1 MAGDRAAQET
11 TRAGLAD
18 WIGRSE
24 TATDRLDPR
33 QARLMQ
39 VTLDRE
45 ADLAEGDPLPPMW
58 HYLYF
63 NPELPA
69 SRLKEDGH
77 EALGRF
83 LPPVPLPRRMWAGGT
98 LEIDAPLRIGETAR
112 KTSTVTGVE
121 WKAGSGGD
129 LCFVTVEH
137 RLSVGGEHRL
147 TETQTIVYRDP
158 PGPGAEP
165 PKADRPPDD
174 ATRYA
179 TLTPDPV
186 MLFRYSALIF
196 YGHRIH
202 YDADYVR
209 DVEGYPGLVIH
220 GPLTA
225 TLLSDFAAQGH
236 PGQKVRRLDIRARA
250 PLFCPAPIGL
260 CARDGPDAVRTWA
273 TGPGGTIA
281 MQVDATFAGMD

>member
-1 MAGDRAAQET
+1 MTAVPGAEFPE
-11 TRAGLAD
+11 

-24 TATDRLDPR
+24 TAIDRLDPR

-45 ADLAEGDPLPPMW
+45 ADLVDGDPLPPMW

-69 SRLKEDGH
+69 SRLKDDGH

-98 LEIDAPLRIGETAR
+98 LEIDAPLRIGETVE
-112 KTSTVTGVE
+112 KTSTITGIE
-121 WKAGSGGD
+121 WKAGQGGA

-137 RLSVGGEHRL
+137 CLSVGGQHRL
-147 TETQTIVYRDP
+147 SETQTIVYRGPPAPGAHPPNGGRP
-158 PGPGAEP
+158 PG
-165 PKADRPPDD
+165 D
-174 ATRYA
+174 ATRHG
-179 TLTPDPV
+179 TVTPDPV

-202 YDADYVR
+202 YDADYAR
-209 DVEGYPGLVIH
+209 DVEGYPGLVVQ

-225 TLLSDFAAQGH
+225 TLLSEFSAKGH
-236 PGQKVRRLDIRARA
+236 PDRAIRRLDIRARA
-250 PLFCPAPIGL
+250 PLFCPASVGL
-260 CARDGPDAVRTWA
+260 FAQDGPDAVRTWA
-273 TGPGGTIA
+273 TGPDGSVA
-281 MQVDATFAGMD
+281 MQVDATFATDH